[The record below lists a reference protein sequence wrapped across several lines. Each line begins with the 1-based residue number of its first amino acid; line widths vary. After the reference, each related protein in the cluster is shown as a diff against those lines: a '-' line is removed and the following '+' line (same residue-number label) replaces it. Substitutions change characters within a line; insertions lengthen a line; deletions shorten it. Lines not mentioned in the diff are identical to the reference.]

1 MRVTMYNFRF
11 DKIDYVVCRILLS
24 YWMTKVDYD
33 VNLYFVYKVFCRN
46 PSVRDDDATFAEI
59 KREFSEHRLEMVDVD
74 SIHDLFYALYHSVL
88 EHNEQHYICHI
99 MRAISEQYFTPY
111 DTRQHCVQRL
121 NIYLNGLK
129 CCKSKDA
136 TTNLARCCICAKMGL
151 YVMDAL
157 SKDLSTSAGPPMD
170 YFTVALANI
179 EEFQRQTS
187 NRVHP
192 GLVQS
197 LRRSIKSTIRQE
209 RILANPMLPLTRK
222 NETAGLIATIWA
234 VSDTLAST
242 PQEYSQRV
250 LHALHMSGMFDDG
263 EDADIVDLEPSAAE
277 LEQLDGFTIELPSTI
292 DIETIIALE
301 KIVSLRNALRFT

>member
-1 MRVTMYNFRF
+1 MRVTMDNFRF
-11 DKIDYVVCRILLS
+11 DKIDYVVCRILLY

-46 PSVRDDDATFAEI
+46 PGVRDDDATFAEI
-59 KREFSEHRLEMVDVD
+59 KREFSKHGLEMVDVE
-74 SIHDLFYALYHSVL
+74 SMQDLFYALYRSVL
-88 EHNEQHYICHI
+88 EHNKQHYIYYI

-111 DTRQHCVQRL
+111 DTRQHCVERL

-136 TTNLARCCICAKMGL
+136 ITNLARCCICAKMGL

-192 GLVQS
+192 KLVQS
-197 LRRSIKSTIRQE
+197 LRGSIESTIRQE
-209 RILANPMLPLTRK
+209 SFLDNPMWGFTRE
-222 NETAGLIATIWA
+222 NETAGLIETIWA
-234 VSDTLAST
+234 VSDTLAGT
-242 PQEYSQRV
+242 PREYSERV

-263 EDADIVDLEPSAAE
+263 AGPDIVDLGPSAAE
-277 LEQLDGFTIELPSTI
+277 LQQLDGFTIELPSTI
-292 DIETIIALE
+292 DMETITALE
-301 KIVSLRNALRFT
+301 KIVSLSNALRFT